1 MVCLAVR
8 FAFFEIQG
16 RYFVHKDRKALV
28 PDVIILIVVVDITII
43 EHGLKRPAFYSIG
56 RSRYFVGVKV
66 RHCLFR

>member
-8 FAFFEIQG
+8 SVFFKLRD

-28 PDVIILIVVVDITII
+28 PDVIMLIVVVDIVII

-56 RSRYFVGVKV
+56 RSRYFVGIKV